1 MRKILTC
8 ICIMLA
14 ITGICSVCS
23 AAPEPKAESA
33 ILASLTSEQ
42 ILFSKN
48 PDNQIKPAEL
58 TKLMTAYVTYKL
70 YGFGT
75 EITVPEGISLKVE
88 SGASTMSLK
97 AGEKIKSGYLIY
109 GMLVEQADDAAIT
122 VALHFGG
129 VDKFAEKMNEYAKKL
144 GMKNT
149 CFVNSTGRDADKQL
163 STANDLL
170 VLYREFYKDENLY
183 EFISTK
189 NIEIPATN
197 MSEQRSYWT
206 KNHLMSRFVY
216 LDYVYDRAT
225 AGVSSSTS
233 YGGFSVISSAKK
245 GEREYVCIVL
255 NSIKEDGVNLAMTEA
270 TEIFEYGFNNFKSV
284 KLSKQGELV
293 YEAKLKNQR
302 GKGTLLLCAGKT
314 LTAEILEDDEAESV
328 DRKVEIAEPLKA
340 PIKKGD
346 TVGKFVYSYNGNYIG
361 EVALVA
367 ERDVKRSFLRMIFGG
382 IGWIFTLPL
391 VKIIVWGAIIVLI
404 IMVLTAY
411 VRAMR
416 IKKRR
421 RNRRR
426 RYRKF

>member
-1 MRKILTC
+1 MRKILAC
-8 ICIMLA
+8 ICVILA

-23 AAPEPKAESA
+23 AAPEPKAKSA

-48 PDNQIKPAEL
+48 PDKQLKPAEF

-88 SGASTMSLK
+88 PGASTMRLK

-109 GMLVEQADDAAIT
+109 GMLIEQADDAAIT
-122 VALHFGG
+122 VALHFGD
-129 VDKFAEKMNEYAKKL
+129 VQKFAEKMNEYAKNL
-144 GMKNT
+144 GMKKT
-149 CFVNSTGRDADKQL
+149 FFVNPTGRDAEKQL
-163 STANDLL
+163 TTANDMLI
-170 VLYREFYKDENLY
+170 LYREFCKDENLY
-183 EFISTK
+183 EFISVK
-189 NIEIPATN
+189 NINIPQTN
-197 MSEQRSYWT
+197 MSDERTYWT

-233 YGGFSVISSAKK
+233 YGGYSVISSAKK
-245 GEREYVCIVL
+245 GDREYVCIILDSV
-255 NSIKEDGVNLAMTEA
+255 KEDGVNLAMTEA

-284 KLSKQGELV
+284 KLSKNGELV

-302 GKGTLLLCAGKT
+302 GKGTLLLTAGKT
-314 LTAEILEDDEAESV
+314 LTAEILEDDEIESV
-328 DRKVEIAEPLKA
+328 ERKVEITEPVK
-340 PIKKGD
+340 PPVKKGD
-346 TVGKFVYSYNGNYIG
+346 AVGKFVYLYNGNYIG
-361 EVALVA
+361 EVNLIA
-367 ERDVKRSFLRMIFGG
+367 ERDVKRSFFRTIFGG
-382 IGWIFTLPL
+382 IGWIFNLPL
-391 VKIIVWGAIIVLI
+391 VKIVLWGAIIVLAL
-404 IMVLTAY
+404 MVLTAY

-416 IKKRR
+416 IRKRR

-426 RYRKF
+426 NYRKF

>member
-1 MRKILTC
+1 MRKFLVC
-8 ICIMLA
+8 
-14 ITGICSVCS
+14 ITGVCSVCS
-23 AAPEPKAESA
+23 AAPDPRAESA

-42 ILFSKN
+42 ILYSKN
-48 PDNQIKPAEL
+48 PDKQLKPAEL

-75 EITVPEGISLKVE
+75 EITVPQGISLMVQP
-88 SGASTMSLK
+88 GASTMTLK

-122 VALHFGG
+122 VALHFG
-129 VDKFAEKMNEYAKKL
+129 DIEKFVAKMNEHAKKL
-144 GMKNT
+144 KMNDT
-149 CFVNSTGRDADKQL
+149 VFVNPTGRDAEKQVT
-163 STANDLL
+163 TAKDMLT
-170 VLYREFYKDENLY
+170 LYRAYYNDENLY
-183 EFISTK
+183 EFISVK

-197 MSEQRSYWT
+197 MSDARSYWT
-206 KNHLMSRFVY
+206 KNHLMSRFIY
-216 LDYVYDRAT
+216 LDNVYDRAT
-225 AGVSSSTS
+225 AGVSSSTT

-245 GEREYVCIVL
+245 GDREYVCLILDSVR
-255 NSIKEDGVNLAMTEA
+255 EDGVNYAMTEA
-270 TEIFEYGFNNFKSV
+270 TELFEYGFNKFKSV

-302 GKGTLLLCAGKT
+302 GKGTLLLCAGRNLK
-314 LTAEILEDDEAESV
+314 AEILEDDEVESV
-328 DRKVEIAEPLKA
+328 ERTVEITEPVKA
-340 PIKKGD
+340 PVKKGD
-346 TVGKFVYSYNGNYIG
+346 EVGRLVYSYNGNYIG
-361 EVALVA
+361 EVKLVA
-367 ERDVKRSFLRMIFGG
+367 ERDVKRSLFRLLFGG
-382 IGWIFTLPL
+382 VGWIFTLPL
-391 VKIIVWGAIIVLI
+391 VKIIIWGAVIVFG